1 MEKSSNYGETR
12 IVGSC
17 YNFQFF
23 TAKHGFWISVSAEV
37 GIQGAGVWKQL
48 HNNLQTK
55 NFSIYLSISF
65 REKICDI
72 RLFLP
77 FLCFPIDVMIDFSDR
92 LHNPFPKFRMKAKF
106 LLHFYS
112 SSYFYQWLLKHF
124 VFFFFNFSDLSEWEP
139 FPAVSIILKTQLQ
152 HIGAGKLSFV
162 ANHIFPMCKT
172 AMQWHLL
179 RKNTIWFFIAWCLKN
194 SNPVLLSS
202 VKL

>member
-1 MEKSSNYGETR
+1 MEKSSNYGEAR
-12 IVGSC
+12 IIGSC

-65 REKICDI
+65 LEKICDI

-124 VFFFFNFSDLSEWEP
+124 VFFFFKFQWSVRVRTLSRRVDHSQNAATAHRGWQI
-139 FPAVSIILKTQLQ
+139 VIRSKS
-152 HIGAGKLSFV
+152 HIPNV
-162 ANHIFPMCKT
+162 
-172 AMQWHLL
+172 
-179 RKNTIWFFIAWCLKN
+179 
-194 SNPVLLSS
+194 
-202 VKL
+202 